1 MKKVKVE
8 MIRRQNNMLEKNNSA
23 KSAIMVCLIGA
34 VLLMG
39 VLAGFSSME
48 VFIRYQRTNNTWW

>member
-1 MKKVKVE
+1 
-8 MIRRQNNMLEKNNSA
+8 MLEKNKNNNA

-39 VLAGFSSME
+39 VLTGLTIERFNME
-48 VFIRYQRTNNTWW
+48 CSNYKI

>member
-1 MKKVKVE
+1 
-8 MIRRQNNMLEKNNSA
+8 MLEKNNSA

>member
-1 MKKVKVE
+1 
-8 MIRRQNNMLEKNNSA
+8 MLEKNKNNNA

-39 VLAGFSSME
+39 VLTGLTQYLRKILTSH
-48 VFIRYQRTNNTWW
+48 